1 MMDIEAVSKIDRV
14 TDHLRDSM
22 SAYAEHIEALEKE
35 NPDALP
41 LRAAIIEKT
50 LRDTDLIGVMT
61 MVSGTLQRED
71 LPDEVIAALVRLK
84 MECEAAAASLSS
96 GTPDQ

>member
-96 GTPDQ
+96 AAPEQ

>member
-1 MMDIEAVSKIDRV
+1 
-14 TDHLRDSM
+14 M
-22 SAYAEHIEALEKE
+22 SAYAEHIEALKKE

-41 LRAAIIEKT
+41 LQAAIIEKT
-50 LRDTDLIGVMT
+50 LKGTDLIGVMA
-61 MVSGTLQRED
+61 MVSGTLQRDD

-96 GTPDQ
+96 AAPEQ

>member
-1 MMDIEAVSKIDRV
+1 MDIETVSKIDRI
-14 TDHLRDSM
+14 TNHIRDTM
-22 SAYAEHIEALEKE
+22 STYAEHIEALEKE
-35 NPDALP
+35 NPDAVP
-41 LRAAIIEKT
+41 LQAAIIEKA

-71 LPDEVIAALVRLK
+71 LSDEIIAALVRLK